1 MDINDIEIVAPTY
14 ESAPIIERFSVNEG
28 SLIVLKYRPGVY
40 LRIFIDVNSYDFIQS
55 DDNKKIGAN
64 NFITDY
70 YICHPKDLHAYGRY
84 SAFTSLMPK
93 NSFISIDDYNRI
105 LRNLVSELPH
115 SLDFEEKSLPS
126 YEEYKELCQ
135 YAFAVNLLT
144 D

>member
-1 MDINDIEIVAPTY
+1 MDINDIEIVAPNC
-14 ESAPIIERFSVNEG
+14 ESTPIIERFSVNTG
-28 SLIVLKYRPGVY
+28 SLIILKYGPGVY
-40 LRIFIDVNSYDFIQS
+40 LRIFIDVDCSDFIQL
-55 DDNKKIGAN
+55 DDSKKLETS
-64 NFITDY
+64 NFVTDY

-93 NSFISIDDYNRI
+93 NSFIGIDDYNRI
-105 LRNLVSELPH
+105 LRHLVSELPH